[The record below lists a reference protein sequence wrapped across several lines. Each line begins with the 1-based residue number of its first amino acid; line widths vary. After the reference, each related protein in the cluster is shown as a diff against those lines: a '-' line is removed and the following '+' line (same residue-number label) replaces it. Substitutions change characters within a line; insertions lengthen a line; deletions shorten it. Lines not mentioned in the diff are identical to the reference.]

1 MKQIELFQT
10 HISRSIIPKNVLA
23 RVTPT
28 LHPGCRA
35 PIVSPSE
42 AKFDLMTG
50 RVTERCLSIRKK
62 EEGSKKSSALVL
74 NGGEVHRLMMALEAQ
89 GFHIGLTN
97 REIAAVLEKEWEV
110 TAHYFSLKATMR
122 RLRKVLLMT
131 HGILVASD
139 WRGNFRLIQNN
150 ELAYIASRWSDGVRA
165 YLTAAKEVIWQR
177 APQPKRELPEPIPL
191 WEIEEANRANAQ
203 G

>member
-1 MKQIELFQT
+1 VKQIELFQT
-10 HISRSIIPKNVLA
+10 HISRSVIPKNVLA

-28 LHPGCRA
+28 LHPGCAA

-50 RVTERCLSIRKK
+50 RVTERVISIRVKG
-62 EEGSKKSSALVL
+62 EKKSSALV
-74 NGGEVHRLMMALEAQ
+74 RLDGDVYRLLCALEQ
-89 GFHIGLTN
+89 RGFHIGLTN
-97 REIAAVLEKEWEV
+97 KEIAAVLEKEWEF
-110 TAHYFSLKATMR
+110 TAHYFVLKSTMR
-122 RLRKVLLMT
+122 RVRKVLLMT

-150 ELAYIASRWSDGVRA
+150 ELAYLASRWSDGVRA
-165 YLTAAKEVIWQR
+165 YLTSARDVIWQR
-177 APQPKRELPEPIPL
+177 APQPKRELMEAVPL
-191 WEIEEANRANAQ
+191 WELEEVKRANAQ